1 MIADDSLREHCGHVA
16 ASNNPC
22 KQTVFCPYVVRV
34 ASKVVRSMS
43 NSRVDERR
51 ARRRCAGAWCARVL
65 DLEVKSHFASNDCV
79 SLRR

>member
-1 MIADDSLREHCGHVA
+1 MKADDSFREQRGHVA

-34 ASKVVRSMS
+34 ASKVVRSTS
-43 NSRVDERR
+43 NSWVDERR
-51 ARRRCAGAWCARVL
+51 ARRRCVGAWRARVL
-65 DLEVKSHFASNDCV
+65 DLGVKSHFASNDCV